1 PPPPGRRRA
10 RPVALGYGGLAAGI
24 ALAVPL
30 TDPFSG
36 TAIPA
41 AQEHLDFFPARF
53 VAILA
58 NSLGPL
64 AVCVVAVRSFR
75 RRPLG
80 NALILVG
87 TGIAAAGSAVAGLGV
102 AATS

>member
-1 PPPPGRRRA
+1 
-10 RPVALGYGGLAAGI
+10 
-24 ALAVPL
+24 
-30 TDPFSG
+30 
-36 TAIPA
+36 
-41 AQEHLDFFPARF
+41 

-58 NSLGPL
+58 NSLGTL
-64 AVCVVAVRSFR
+64 AVVVVAARSFR

-102 AATS
+102 AATSLFVALAALVLYAGFLAASGAPLPPLLRPATG